1 MPKASVDVDCGCS
14 KDNKTSSFIF
24 AALWLLGRLVY
35 IRGVSDFNA
44 KSGRKLVSKLAKM
57 FKCTQANF
65 ICCCVCSLIL
75 LGLGAQG
82 LIAPPRVC
90 QPDDPCIQVSC
101 DWWRA
106 GYVTPVLT
114 SDWSTQ
120 EYWEGNGS
128 LPNYTGQF
136 NWTSDPDKNW
146 TNSTACTWTM
156 GPCIMDIYDACKETY
171 VRTGSDSRHFFA
183 KISQCLEK
191 AFSLLKTPTID
202 YSAFHPLVKLGI
214 IWNGLFD

>member
-1 MPKASVDVDCGCS
+1 MLIKNIDVKMPKASVHVDCGCS

-106 GYVTPVLT
+106 GHVTPVLT

-156 GPCIMDIYDACKETY
+156 GPCIMDIYDACKET
-171 VRTGSDSRHFFA
+171 
-183 KISQCLEK
+183 
-191 AFSLLKTPTID
+191 
-202 YSAFHPLVKLGI
+202 
-214 IWNGLFD
+214 

>member
-44 KSGRKLVSKLAKM
+44 KSGRKLVSKLDKM

-101 DWWRA
+101 DWWRDGHVTRCCA
-106 GYVTPVLT
+106 GGGEDGAAAGHAAQQDPAQVLG
-114 SDWSTQ
+114 DQAGRHQ
-120 EYWEGNGS
+120 EARQGRG
-128 LPNYTGQF
+128 PAHRGQ
-136 NWTSDPDKNW
+136 
-146 TNSTACTWTM
+146 
-156 GPCIMDIYDACKETY
+156 
-171 VRTGSDSRHFFA
+171 R
-183 KISQCLEK
+183 Q
-191 AFSLLKTPTID
+191 
-202 YSAFHPLVKLGI
+202 
-214 IWNGLFD
+214 